1 MNLIIK
7 REIPEDENSDLRSEW
22 NDLVQRME
30 RPEVFY
36 TYEWALAVHRTL
48 GTGITPLLVLAYEGV
63 SLVGVVALAADRQN
77 KTIYFLTSKTADY
90 CDFICC
96 PDRHPEFVQ
105 AVLIEL
111 RKHQFGRLILA
122 NLPADSSTAVAL
134 STAKRLGYFA
144 FARPAYLCAQVAIG
158 LEGARENIAKSAR
171 RRLHRFQK
179 AMGQSRQTS
188 VTHARSPDEIEQSF
202 SAFAKAHVARFLTT
216 GRISNLAQA
225 GRRDF
230 LLQLSQLLS
239 LSESVV
245 LSRLMLNER
254 PIAWNF
260 GFQFGGS
267 WFWYQPT
274 FDTEFRKYSPGVWLL
289 SSIVEEACGNPGI
302 NRVDLGLGAEEYKER
317 LANRSR
323 QTLHITA
330 SRSFSGHMAGI
341 VRYYA
346 ASAAKSIPQLEEFIR
361 HLRRGAFSVHRAL
374 QDEGMTWWLTTV
386 WRYAKARLFGERQYL
401 FLEWEARSGSST
413 KGEPLTA
420 VNAEAI
426 SINLLADA
434 AMHYEG
440 DSETLNYL
448 VRAAKLAAA
457 KAGGFALVNEVG
469 IAQHLYWRTDFDSSR
484 IHELDCQ
491 LSSSKS
497 DSALL
502 SDCWTPVSVRK
513 KDSQGPAL
521 FAIATH
527 VRATGRRPWIA
538 VPCWNASYIR
548 EAIEVGFV
556 SRFSTTRKHVLLRNT
571 VNASQS
577 VKFVQSGLNISSAA

>member
-1 MNLIIK
+1 VRLVLHSD
-7 REIPEDENSDLRSEW
+7 IPNDVSLGRQW
-22 NDLVQRME
+22 NDLVHQME
-30 RPEVFY
+30 CPEVFY
-36 TYEWALAVHRTL
+36 TYEWALAVHRTF
-48 GTGITPLLVLAYEGV
+48 GTDITPLLVLAYEGV

-77 KTIYFLTSKTADY
+77 KTMYFLTSKTADY
-90 CDFICC
+90 CDFICS
-96 PDRHPEFVQ
+96 PGRRSEFVH
-105 AVLIEL
+105 AVLVEL
-111 RKHQFGRLILA
+111 HKHQLGRLILA

-134 STAKRLGYFA
+134 STARRFGYFA
-144 FARPAYLCAQVAIG
+144 FARPGYLCAQVAIG
-158 LEGARENIAKSAR
+158 LEDAREDTAQSVR
-171 RRLHRFQK
+171 RRLRRFRK
-179 AMGQSRQTS
+179 AMGQSRQTW
-188 VTHARSPDEIEQSF
+188 VTHARSPDEIEHAF

-225 GRRDF
+225 ARRDF

-274 FDTEFRKYSPGVWLL
+274 FDTEFRQYSPGVWLL

-317 LANRSR
+317 LANGSR

-330 SRSFSGHMAGI
+330 SSSFFAHIAGV

-346 ASAAKSIPQLEEFIR
+346 ASAAKSIPQLEEFVR
-361 HLRRGAFSVHRAL
+361 HLRRGAFSLHRAL
-374 QDEGMTWWLTTV
+374 QDEGATWWFTRV
-386 WRYAKARLFGERQYL
+386 WSYARARLFGGQQFL
-401 FLEWEARSGSST
+401 FLEWEDRSGSSA
-413 KGEPLTA
+413 KGATLA
-420 VNAEAI
+420 ANAEPI
-426 SINLLADA
+426 SIHLLADA

-440 DSETLNYL
+440 DSETLKYL
-448 VRAAKLAAA
+448 VCAAKLVAA
-457 KAGGFALVNEVG
+457 KAGGFALVNDVG
-469 IAQHLYWRTDFDSSR
+469 IAQHFYWRTDFDASR

-502 SDCWTPVSVRK
+502 CDCWTPVSMRK

-521 FAIATH
+521 FAIASH
-527 VRATGRRPWIA
+527 VRATGKRPWIA
-538 VPCWNASYIR
+538 VPCWNAPYIR
-548 EAIEVGFV
+548 EAVEVGFV
-556 SRFSTTRKHVLLRNT
+556 SRFSATRKHVLLRNT

-577 VKFVQSGLNISSAA
+577 VKFAQPGLNISSAA